1 MHCRRVR
8 AECRGW
14 DTDLPKSSIPANLMT
29 EQQVLDALQKEVEF
43 TSLTAV
49 AKKYDLQASQLS
61 DVLKRRANLSKRMVG
76 LMGLVLVKFYE
87 KVGR

>member
-1 MHCRRVR
+1 MKGTRS
-8 AECRGW
+8 
-14 DTDLPKSSIPANLMT
+14 LPKSSIPPNLLT

-61 DVLKRRANLSKRMVG
+61 DVLKGRASLSKRMTG
-76 LMGLVLVKFYE
+76 LCGFVVHRYYE
-87 KVGR
+87 KVGK